1 MVYVLALFGNAASCD
16 AHGPS
21 VSTESGMRGD
31 QRLAHRY
38 WEPSGNFGLSPS
50 KALFPLDILEK
61 GEMGLVTFQVEINGL
76 CSFIL

>member
-1 MVYVLALFGNAASCD
+1 MLALFGNAASCD
-16 AHGPS
+16 ARGPG

-31 QRLAHRY
+31 QRLVYRN
-38 WEPSGNFGLSPS
+38 WEPSGNFELSPS
-50 KALFPLDILEK
+50 KAVFPLDILEK